1 MGNYVDAA
9 LAYTKA
15 AIMLYFLLVEA
26 IILPSVPLVLDHSD
40 RQRLHNYIE
49 ILVTRQ
55 KLCAAQKIDSNQLQE
70 G

>member
-1 MGNYVDAA
+1 MGNFADAA
-9 LAYTKA
+9 LAYSKA

-26 IILPSVPLVLDHSD
+26 IILPSAPLILDHSD
-40 RQRLHNYIE
+40 KQRIRNYIE

-55 KLCAAQKIDSNQLQE
+55 KLCAAQKLESNQAQ